1 MQTSPS
7 LLPSVP
13 MPLVVLQDGDV
24 ASLPP
29 PRFAI
34 QRVGSTLLQVYLSDV
49 PPEARA
55 GLPPKVTLPM
65 GAVKSMIESII
76 AEEENKTWQEEA
88 KKKLAVE
95 TEKADVTWLNAMD

>member
-1 MQTSPS
+1 M
-7 LLPSVP
+7 
-13 MPLVVLQDGDV
+13 
-24 ASLPP
+24 

-34 QRVGSTLLQVYLSDV
+34 QRVGSTLQVYLSDV